1 MRSDIEAAFSHHR
14 ELLNR
19 CSIELPDKI
28 AEVAAFLINVLRAGG
43 KIMLCGNGGSAADAQ
58 HIAAELTGRYL
69 RDRRALAALAL
80 TTDSSVMT
88 SIANDFAYDEI
99 FARQVEGLSRPGD
112 ALIAISTSGN
122 STNVVRA
129 VDAAKHCGV
138 KSVALVGNRGGRLAE
153 LCDHAIIVPSAE
165 TARIQELHIL
175 IGHMLCDQIDMAT
188 VDAAVDC
195 RSAALP

>member
-1 MRSDIEAAFSHHR
+1 MRSDIDAAFVHHR

-28 AEVAAFLINVLRAGG
+28 AEVATFLINVLSSGS

-69 RDRRALAALAL
+69 RDRRPLAALAL
-80 TTDSSVMT
+80 TTDTSAIT
-88 SIANDFAYDEI
+88 SIANDFNYDEI
-99 FARQVEGLSRPGD
+99 FARQVAGLARPGD

-129 VDAAKHCGV
+129 VDGAKLCGV

-153 LCDHAIIVPSAE
+153 LCDYAIIVPSAV

-175 IGHMLCDQIDMAT
+175 IGHVLCDQIDKAT
-188 VDAAVDC
+188 VDIKA
-195 RSAALP
+195 SQ